1 VEIHVKQVHVR
12 DTVQDLLMPLVVELN
27 LHPEV
32 IEVSTTECVSQ
43 WVGKYLNQG
52 ESNHVQEKRQEAT
65 KEIIYIQKV

>member
-1 VEIHVKQVHVR
+1 VEIHVKQVLVR
-12 DTVQDLLMPLVVELN
+12 DTVQDFHMLPVVDVN
-27 LHPEV
+27 LHLEA